1 MRPDTSAET
10 LVASILNLSHDMERS
25 RSDLI
30 DRGLARAHDE
40 YLKDWRKRLKDA
52 FRASPMAGVYL
63 R

>member
-1 MRPDTSAET
+1 M
-10 LVASILNLSHDMERS
+10 LVASILNLSHDMDRS